1 MLPIFENILDICC
14 QHLEKISNF
23 EGFCLGNEHI
33 LLDICCQHLRIY
45 WIYDANTWGM
55 NVLLDICCQHLEKI
69 CNFEGFCLG
78 NEHISLDICCQHLR
92 IYVSWRVSVGP
103 SGPGLGNVLGDEFV
117 LKVAC
122 PKCRC
127 PQRHVLYVVCPQCP
141 IGINIRLTWCL
152 I

>member
-45 WIYDANTWGM
+45 
-55 NVLLDICCQHLEKI
+55 
-69 CNFEGFCLG
+69 
-78 NEHISLDICCQHLR
+78 
-92 IYVSWRVSVGP
+92 VSWRVSVGP

-122 PKCRC
+122 P
-127 PQRHVLYVVCPQCP
+127 QRRLSSTSPVLNVVCPQRRLSSMSLSSTSCP
-141 IGINIRLTWCL
+141 QRRLSSMSHRGGGYKLKNVCT
-152 I
+152 IQHS